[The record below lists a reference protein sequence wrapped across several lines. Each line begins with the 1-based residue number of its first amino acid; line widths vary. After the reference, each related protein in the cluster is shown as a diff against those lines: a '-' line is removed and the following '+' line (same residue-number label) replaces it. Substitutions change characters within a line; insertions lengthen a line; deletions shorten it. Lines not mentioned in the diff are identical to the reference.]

1 MHAYLHTYTHNTFP
15 LSLYLCLSVSLSQV
29 TNVER
34 IKTGIEKKACSGLL
48 LKVNQIGT
56 ITEAVKAC
64 TMSHDQGWGV
74 MVSHRSFKFMHN
86 MHAFVHADGH
96 SQWAFTRAT
105 TTSSAGGT
113 PSSSATPR
121 MRMACRATSFS
132 YAGAGTPL

>member
-1 MHAYLHTYTHNTFP
+1 MHTYLHTYTHNTFP

-96 SQWAFTRAT
+96 SQWAFTRARRH
-105 TTSSAGGT
+105 
-113 PSSSATPR
+113 PR
-121 MRMACRATSFS
+121 MHTHTHTRTH
-132 YAGAGTPL
+132 THTHTHTHTQVW

>member
-1 MHAYLHTYTHNTFP
+1 MHTYLHTYTHNTFP

-96 SQWAFTRAT
+96 SQWAFTRARRH
-105 TTSSAGGT
+105 
-113 PSSSATPR
+113 PR
-121 MRMACRATSFS
+121 MHTH
-132 YAGAGTPL
+132 THTHTHTQVW